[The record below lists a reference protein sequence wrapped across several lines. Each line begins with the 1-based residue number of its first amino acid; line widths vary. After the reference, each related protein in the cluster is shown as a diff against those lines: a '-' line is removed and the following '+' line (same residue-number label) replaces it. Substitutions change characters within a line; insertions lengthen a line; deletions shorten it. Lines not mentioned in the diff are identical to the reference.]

1 MTQLSLFSTEHWA
14 NINFGL
20 RIIYS
25 LICQIYRYFTS
36 FYKSYNPIT
45 SDGSG
50 SAFNNKIRCSP
61 YYICLPFGW
70 VSGVDYYAVLY
81 IRHGIQ
87 LCFQGR
93 GEGEGYH
100 LHPLRF
106 SFVPSFL
113 LATSILLNSTHVL
126 SYCLHVEVFTDK
138 MITNPSDTQDLF
150 FRGMQCSAVIQSSHI
165 KVINDSKREFFSRQ
179 ASSKK

>member
-1 MTQLSLFSTEHWA
+1 M
-14 NINFGL
+14 GL
-20 RIIYS
+20 
-25 LICQIYRYFTS
+25 
-36 FYKSYNPIT
+36 
-45 SDGSG
+45 G

-150 FRGMQCSAVIQSSHI
+150 FRGM
-165 KVINDSKREFFSRQ
+165 
-179 ASSKK
+179 